1 MSYFKN
7 TNPEALDA
15 WEAQEQGKA
24 KLRDESESFA
34 AEFDGKAIL
43 SSSADSHSF
52 CGVKLN
58 NYHARPDNILW
69 TSPDRSSGVSR
80 PRSTLKKRPEWTKDQ
95 FVEFKR
101 QLEQLEQRYKAAQW
115 PARID
120 REPFW
125 NAIGT
130 SWGEL
135 LFAGISAFEYAGALF
150 IKTGLKLEGCS
161 EILGSEY
168 DAAWSSRQ
176 AANKE
181 AA

>member
-7 TNPEALDA
+7 TNLAALAA

-24 KLRDESESFA
+24 KLRDESDRFA
-34 AEFDGKAIL
+34 AEFDGKAIF
-43 SSSADSHSF
+43 SSSAVSHFF

-69 TSPDRSSGVSR
+69 TSPDRRSGVSS
-80 PRSTLKKRPEWTKDQ
+80 PRSSLKKRPEWTKEQ
-95 FVEFKR
+95 FVEFKQ
-101 QLEQLEQRYKAAQW
+101 QLEQLQQRYKAAQW
-115 PARID
+115 PASID

-130 SWGEL
+130 SWCDL
-135 LFAGISAFEYAGALF
+135 VFAGISWFEHGGALF
-150 IKTGLKLEGCS
+150 IKTELKLVGCS
-161 EILGSEY
+161 EIQGSEY
-168 DAAWSSRQ
+168 EAALSAKR

-181 AA
+181 PA

>member
-7 TNPEALDA
+7 TNPEALAA

-24 KLRDESESFA
+24 KLRDESDRFA

-43 SSSADSHSF
+43 SSSANSHSF

-80 PRSTLKKRPEWTKDQ
+80 PRSSLKKRPEWTKEQ
-95 FVEFKR
+95 FVEFKL
-101 QLEQLEQRYKAAQW
+101 QLEQLEQRYRAAQW

-135 LFAGISAFEYAGALF
+135 LFAGISAFEHGGALF
-150 IKTGLKLEGCS
+150 INTGLKLEGCS

-168 DAAWSSRQ
+168 DAAN
-176 AANKE
+176 AARKSAE
-181 AA
+181 EPA

>member
-7 TNPEALDA
+7 TNQAALAA
-15 WEAQEQGKA
+15 WVAQEQGKA
-24 KLRDESESFA
+24 RLREDGDKFA
-34 AEFDGKAIL
+34 AEFDGKAVF

-58 NYHARPDNILW
+58 DYHARPDNILW
-69 TSPDRSSGVSR
+69 TSPDRVSGVSR
-80 PRSTLKKRPEWTKDQ
+80 PRCSLKKRPEWTKEQ

-101 QLEQLEQRYKAAQW
+101 QLEQLEQRYKSAPW

-135 LFAGISAFEYAGALF
+135 LFAGISAFEHCGALF
-150 IKTGLKLEGCS
+150 IKTDLKLEGCT

-168 DAAWSSRQ
+168 EAAWAERR